1 MVSARLT
8 CLGFCLRQSKT
19 TVAAQVTE
27 RPVLMCD
34 CPPPP
39 RRASILINE
48 CVSLWDHC
56 MVWGLGLHHSVNFSV
71 TRENQNRLRG
81 VLCLSFRA
89 KLSCAILTFIL
100 TDSIMAAKLRESVR
114 PASYLATQPTPFS
127 ALQQSDLSI
136 LQPSPRYSSIFS
148 QLSSS
153 TQYLSTGWAILLA
166 SFSQP
171 VSFDWVRL
179 SRYLS
184 TEPHSVSRPWVG
196 VPWMFHLGPPV
207 SFLLGGDR

>member
-1 MVSARLT
+1 M
-8 CLGFCLRQSKT
+8 
-19 TVAAQVTE
+19 
-27 RPVLMCD
+27 
-34 CPPPP
+34 
-39 RRASILINE
+39 
-48 CVSLWDHC
+48 
-56 MVWGLGLHHSVNFSV
+56 
-71 TRENQNRLRG
+71 
-81 VLCLSFRA
+81 CLSFRA
-89 KLSCAILTFIL
+89 KLSCAILTFIP

-171 VSFDWVRL
+171 PTQHLLTVWDLGMFQTSPTQCLDHEWVYPRCFTRVPP
-179 SRYLS
+179 SIFPTRRGQVTCS
-184 TEPHSVSRPWVG
+184 TAK
-196 VPWMFHLGPPV
+196 
-207 SFLLGGDR
+207 